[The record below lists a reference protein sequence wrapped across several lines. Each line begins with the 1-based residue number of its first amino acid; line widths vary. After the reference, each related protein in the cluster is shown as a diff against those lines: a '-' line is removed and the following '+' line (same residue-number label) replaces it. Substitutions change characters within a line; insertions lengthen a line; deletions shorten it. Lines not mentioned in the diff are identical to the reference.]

1 MMNELQDASLE
12 QSVLVKQIIEAKSV
26 ETYFQPLVSL
36 KSGKVIGVEALS
48 RGRHRQQTVMPDVLF
63 AQAQVLGK
71 RLQLDRLCRDKAFQA
86 FQASHDFER
95 LLFVNI
101 DASIL
106 TEGVVGS
113 EYLLESV
120 RAKAIDPEQVVIE
133 ISEGYNQSHGMLERF
148 IDQYRR
154 HGFLIALDDVGVGD
168 SNLARILI
176 AKPDV
181 IKIDRCMVQNLM
193 EDAYKRE
200 MFLALVT
207 LAKRVGALTVAEGVE
222 TEAEALAACEL
233 GADFAQ
239 GYYYSRPLPALEAG
253 RFERLNENLKDSA
266 AKYQAYKIARIAG
279 AYQRRERQEQLVKR
293 LAEKMTRCLPE
304 EFAALLRGM
313 FRESLIECLYVLDS
327 CGRQISDSICEAKSY
342 KAKRLF
348 KPAPKGSDQ
357 SAKPYCLHILAG
369 RKFYVSEPYVSFA
382 TGSLNRTIS
391 CLVLAADGN
400 EYILCVDFSF
410 NE

>member
-1 MMNELQDASLE
+1 MDRLPNSVLE
-12 QSVLVKQIIEAKSV
+12 QCLVVKEIIEAKSV

-36 KSGKVIGVEALS
+36 KNGKVIGVEALS
-48 RGRHRQQTVMPDVLF
+48 RGRHLQQTVMPDVLF

-86 FQASHDFER
+86 FQACHDFEW

-113 EYLLESV
+113 DYLLESV
-120 RAKAIDPEQVVIE
+120 RTRGLDPTQVVIE
-133 ISEGYNQSHGMLERF
+133 ISEGHNQSHGMLERF

-154 HGFLIALDDVGVGD
+154 HGFMIALDDVGVGD

-181 IKIDRCMVQNLM
+181 IKLDRCMVQNLM

-222 TEAEALAACEL
+222 TEAEAMAACEL

-239 GYYYSRPLPALEAG
+239 GYYYSRPVPASDCGA
-253 RFERLNENLKDSA
+253 FETLNESLKLDI
-266 AKYQAYKIARIAG
+266 AKYQDYKIAKIAA
-279 AYQRRERQEQLVKR
+279 AYQRLDRQEVFVKR
-293 LAEKMTRCLPE
+293 LAEKMTHCLPE
-304 EFAALLRGM
+304 EFDAMLRGR
-313 FRESLIECLYVLDS
+313 FREESLECLYILDS
-327 CGRQISDSICEAKSY
+327 CGRQISDSICEDHAY
-342 KAKRLF
+342 DAKRLF

-357 SAKPYCLHILAG
+357 SAKPYCMHILAG

-382 TGSLNRTIS
+382 TGRLNRTIS
-391 CLVLAADGN
+391 CLVFAADGN
-400 EYILCVDFSF
+400 GYILCVDFSF